1 MKEMFFMI
9 NDKDKIKKIIDMRED
24 DEIVIPLYVQIN
36 GKRYEI
42 LEMDKINVRFN
53 PYTFNVGFGTSD
65 SLFIK
70 NSFPVNRINEFKLIE
85 GFNVQ
90 DEDTLANIRYTIF
103 ESGYIDN
110 VKDDDVLGNNINKYF
125 ECLYDKC
132 KEYSDNY
139 FKELI
144 SGNISLSMN
153 SLNKPKEDVKDIPV
167 EEEKDDDILYATLG
181 NDNPDYEESV
191 NEPKKEEIPMQIGIK
206 EYTGELSEYSS
217 SWNPKFFNED
227 DKEDY
232 LDELRKEVEEYSQDD
247 DDTDIE
253 IGDGLVDVFGNEVND
268 DYLSEDDDD
277 YTTDFDIF

>member
-1 MKEMFFMI
+1 MI

-42 LEMDKINVRFN
+42 LEMDNINVRFN

-153 SLNKPKEDVKDIPV
+153 SLDKPKKDVKDVPV
-167 EEEKDDDILYATLG
+167 EEEKDDDILYATEDENYG
-181 NDNPDYEESV
+181 NDYEESV
-191 NEPKKEEIPMQIGIK
+191 NEPEKEETPMQIGIK

-217 SWNPKFFNED
+217 SWNPKFFNKD

-232 LDELRKEVEEYSQDD
+232 LDDLRKEVEEYSQDD
-247 DDTDIE
+247 
-253 IGDGLVDVFGNEVND
+253 
-268 DYLSEDDDD
+268 YLSEEDEYPKITEGSILGKETVDFINDEDDDD
-277 YTTDFDIF
+277 FTTDFDIF

>member
-1 MKEMFFMI
+1 MI

-153 SLNKPKEDVKDIPV
+153 SLDKPKKDVKDIPV

-181 NDNPDYEESV
+181 EDENYGND
-191 NEPKKEEIPMQIGIK
+191 EEIPMQIGIK
-206 EYTGELSEYSS
+206 EYTGELSEHSS

-227 DKEDY
+227 DEEDY
-232 LDELRKEVEEYSQDD
+232 LDELRREVEEYSQDD
-247 DDTDIE
+247 D
-253 IGDGLVDVFGNEVND
+253 
-268 DYLSEDDDD
+268 YLSEEDEYPKVTEGSLLGKETVDFINDEDDDF
-277 YTTDFDIF
+277 TTDFDIF

>member
-1 MKEMFFMI
+1 MI

-153 SLNKPKEDVKDIPV
+153 SLDKPKKDAKDIPV
-167 EEEKDDDILYATLG
+167 EEEKDDDILYATEDENGG
-181 NDNPDYEESV
+181 NDEEV
-191 NEPKKEEIPMQIGIK
+191 PTQIGIK
-206 EYTGELSEYSS
+206 EYTGELSKYSS

-232 LDELRKEVEEYSQDD
+232 LDDLRKEVKEYSQDD
-247 DDTDIE
+247 D
-253 IGDGLVDVFGNEVND
+253 
-268 DYLSEDDDD
+268 YLSEEDEYPKVTEGSILGKETVDFINGEDKYSYDEDDDF
-277 YTTDFDIF
+277 TTDFDIF

>member
-1 MKEMFFMI
+1 MI

-70 NSFPVNRINEFKLIE
+70 NSFPVNRIHEFQLIE
-85 GFNVQ
+85 SFNVQ

-153 SLNKPKEDVKDIPV
+153 SLDKPKKDVKDIPV
-167 EEEKDDDILYATLG
+167 EEEKDDDILYATEG
-181 NDNPDYEESV
+181 EDDNSDYEESV
-191 NEPKKEEIPMQIGIK
+191 NELDK
-206 EYTGELSEYSS
+206 SEYSS

-247 DDTDIE
+247 
-253 IGDGLVDVFGNEVND
+253 
-268 DYLSEDDDD
+268 YLSEEDEYPKVTEGSILGKETVDFINGEDKYSYDEDDDD
-277 YTTDFDIF
+277 FTTDFDIF

>member
-1 MKEMFFMI
+1 MI

-70 NSFPVNRINEFKLIE
+70 NSFPVNRISEFKLIE

-181 NDNPDYEESV
+181 DDNPDYEESV
-191 NEPKKEEIPMQIGIK
+191 NEPKKEEVPMQIGIK

-217 SWNPKFFNED
+217 SWDPKFFNED

-247 DDTDIE
+247 EYPKVTE
-253 IGDGLVDVFGNEVND
+253 GSLLGKETVDFIN
-268 DYLSEDDDD
+268 EDDDD

>member
-1 MKEMFFMI
+1 MI
-9 NDKDKIKKIIDMRED
+9 NDKDKIRKIIDMRED

-42 LEMDKINVRFN
+42 LEMNKINVRFN

-85 GFNVQ
+85 GFNIQ

-144 SGNISLSMN
+144 SGNVSLSMN
-153 SLNKPKEDVKDIPV
+153 SLNKPKNDIEDIPV
-167 EEEKDDDILYATLG
+167 EKEKDNDILYATEDENSE
-181 NDNPDYEESV
+181 NDEEV
-191 NEPKKEEIPMQIGIK
+191 PIQFGIK
-206 EYTGELSEYSS
+206 EYTGELSKYSS
-217 SWNPKFFNED
+217 SWDPKFFNED
-227 DKEDY
+227 DEEDH
-232 LDELRKEVEEYSQDD
+232 LDELIKEVEEYSYDED
-247 DDTDIE
+247 
-253 IGDGLVDVFGNEVND
+253 NND
-268 DYLSEDDDD
+268 YS
-277 YTTDFDIF
+277 TDFDIF